1 MSQQDKI
8 VKSTGIVSSSIMLSR
23 VFGLV
28 REQVFAYLFGAGL
41 YTDAFVAAFR
51 IPNLLRELF
60 AEGVMATSF
69 IPVFTDHLTK
79 KGKEKA
85 FHLANL
91 VINLLLIVLSLII
104 IIGIFLSPFL
114 AKLIAPGFDEVPGKL
129 ELTTLLAQILFPF
142 LLLVSL
148 AAVTM
153 GILHS
158 FGHFATPA
166 LAPTL
171 FNTGMIL
178 SGFFICPFFNPP
190 IIGMAIGALLGGLG
204 QLIIQIPAVKKRGFT
219 YKPVLDLHHS
229 GVKKILLLMTPAI
242 FGVASTQINIFVT
255 TNLASLLPQGS
266 VSYLNYSY
274 RLMHLPLGVFGV
286 AVATVTL
293 PAVSLYVAQ
302 KEMKKVVSTLC
313 SSLKLVLFL
322 VIPSSVFLIVGA
334 EPIISVIYQYG
345 KFTYLDTQATSNA
358 LVLYAFGLLAFAVV
372 RVTAPIFYTLGDAKT
387 PVKITAIS
395 VVINIILN
403 LILMG
408 PLGYKGLAL
417 ANSLAGMVNMSLLLF
432 MIDKKIGPLE
442 RKKLASS
449 FFKFLFA
456 SLFMGGVVFIA
467 QFLLKFDLKI
477 ASLQQKVF
485 LLSGMLLSGLLSYIL
500 ASLVFK
506 AEELKKVLDIFK
518 SLKGK

>member
-1 MSQQDKI
+1 MKPQDRI
-8 VKSTGIVSSSIMLSR
+8 VKSTGVVSSSIMLSR

-69 IPVFTDHLTK
+69 IPVFTDHLTNQ
-79 KGKEKA
+79 GKDKA

-91 VINLLLIVLSLII
+91 VINLLLVVLSLII
-104 IIGIFLSPFL
+104 IAGIFLSPFL
-114 AKLIAPGFDEVPGKL
+114 ANLIAPGFNQVPGKL

-148 AAVTM
+148 AAVAM

-171 FNTGMIL
+171 FNSGMIL
-178 SGFFICPFFNPP
+178 SGFLICPLFDPP
-190 IIGMAIGALLGGLG
+190 IIGMAIGALLGGFG
-204 QLIIQIPAVKKRGFT
+204 QLAVQIPKAKKCGFS
-219 YKPVLDLHHS
+219 YKPVLDLQNP
-229 GVKKILLLMTPAI
+229 GVRKILLLMTPAI
-242 FGVASTQINIFVT
+242 FGVASTQINIFIT
-255 TNLASLLPQGS
+255 THLASLLPQGS

-302 KEMKKVVSTLC
+302 KKTREVVSTLC

-322 VIPSSVFLIVGA
+322 VIPSSVFLIVGS

-345 KFTYLDTQATSNA
+345 KFTYFDTQATSIA
-358 LVLYAFGLLAFAVV
+358 LVLYALGLVAFAVV

-387 PVKITAIS
+387 PVKVSFIS
-395 VVINIILN
+395 VILNIILN

-417 ANSLAGMVNMSLLLF
+417 ANSLAGLVNMSLLLF
-432 MIDKKIGPLE
+432 WIDKKIGPLE
-442 RKKLASS
+442 RKDLTIS
-449 FFKFLFA
+449 FLKFLLA
-456 SLFMGGVVFIA
+456 SLFMGGAVLLALNLFKLNLEIA
-467 QFLLKFDLKI
+467 G
-477 ASLQQKVF
+477 LQHKVL
-485 LLSGMLLSGLLSYIL
+485 LLSGMLLVGFLSYIF
-500 ASLVFK
+500 ASVAFK
-506 AEELKKVLDIFK
+506 VEELKKVLDIFK

>member
-1 MSQQDKI
+1 MNQQDKI
-8 VKSTGIVSSSIMLSR
+8 VKSTGVVSSSIMLSR
-23 VFGLV
+23 IFGLV
-28 REQVFAYLFGAGL
+28 REQVFAYLFGAGF

-69 IPVFTDHLTK
+69 IPVFTGHMAK
-79 KGKEKA
+79 KGKAEA
-85 FHLANL
+85 FYLANL

-104 IIGIFLSPFL
+104 IIGVFSSPFL

-129 ELTTLLAQILFPF
+129 ELTTLLAQIMFPF

-148 AAVTM
+148 AAVAM

-178 SGFFICPFFNPP
+178 SGFFICPFFDPP

-204 QLIIQIPAVKKRGFT
+204 QLAIQVPQIKKRGFT
-219 YKPVLDLHHS
+219 YRPALDFNHP

-255 TNLASLLPQGS
+255 THLASLLPQGS

-293 PAVSLYVAQ
+293 PAISLYVAQ
-302 KEMKKVVSTLC
+302 NEIKKVVSTLC

-322 VIPSSVFLIVGA
+322 VIPSSVFLIVGS
-334 EPIISVIYQYG
+334 EHIISVIYQHG

-358 LVLYAFGLLAFAVV
+358 LILYAFGLFPFAVV
-372 RVTAPIFYTLGDAKT
+372 RVTAPVFYTLGDAVT
-387 PVKITAIS
+387 PVKITAVS
-395 VVINIILN
+395 VVVNIILN
-403 LILMG
+403 LVLMG

-417 ANSLAGMVNMSLLLF
+417 ANSLAGMVNMSLLLVL
-432 MIDKKIGPLE
+432 IDRRIGPLE
-442 RKKLASS
+442 RKGLTVS

-456 SLFMGGVVFIA
+456 SLFMGVVVFAA
-467 QFLLKFDLKI
+467 QSVLKLDLKI
-477 ASLQQKVF
+477 GSLHQKVL
-485 LLSGMLLSGLLSYIL
+485 LLSGMLLIGLLSYIL
-500 ASLVFK
+500 ASFILK

-518 SLKGK
+518 SLKRK

>member
-1 MSQQDKI
+1 MDQQDKI
-8 VKSTGIVSSSIMLSR
+8 AKSTGVVSSSIMLSR
-23 VFGLV
+23 ILGLV

-69 IPVFTDHLTK
+69 IPVFTDHLTNQ
-79 KGKEKA
+79 GKDKA

-91 VINLLLIVLSLII
+91 MINLLLVVLSIII
-104 IIGIFLSPFL
+104 IIGVFVSPFL
-114 AKLIAPGFDEVPGKL
+114 AELIAPGFNQIPGKL
-129 ELTTLLAQILFPF
+129 ELTTHLAQIMFPF

-148 AAVTM
+148 AAVAM

-171 FNTGMIL
+171 FNTGMIF
-178 SGFFICPFFNPP
+178 SGFFICPLFDPP
-190 IIGMAIGALLGGLG
+190 IIGMAIGALLGGFG
-204 QLIIQIPAVKKRGFT
+204 QLIIQIPRVRKYGFS
-219 YKPVLDLHHS
+219 YKPVLNLSDP
-229 GVKKILLLMTPAI
+229 GVKRILLLMIPAI

-255 TNLASLLPQGS
+255 THLASLLPQGS

-274 RLMHLPLGVFGV
+274 RLMQLPLGVFGV

-293 PAVSLYVAQ
+293 PAISLQVAQ

-313 SSLKLVLFL
+313 SSLKLVLYL

-345 KFTYLDTQATSNA
+345 KFTYLDTQATAYA
-358 LVLYAFGLLAFAVV
+358 LVLYAFGLFTFAVV

-387 PVKITAIS
+387 PVKVSAIS
-395 VVINIILN
+395 VVVNIILN

-417 ANSLAGMVNMSLLLF
+417 ANSLAGVVNMSLLLLF
-432 MIDKKIGPLE
+432 IDKKIGPLK
-442 RKKLASS
+442 RKDLTFSS
-449 FFKFLFA
+449 FKYLLA
-456 SLFMGGVVFIA
+456 SLFMGVVIYSILYLFK
-467 QFLLKFDLKI
+467 LDLEI
-477 ASLQQKVF
+477 ASLKQKIS
-485 LLSGMLLSGLLSYIL
+485 LLAGLLVSGFLSYL
-500 ASLVFK
+500 TASLVLK
-506 AEELKKVLDIFK
+506 VGELKRIFDILKIFK
-518 SLKGK
+518 GK